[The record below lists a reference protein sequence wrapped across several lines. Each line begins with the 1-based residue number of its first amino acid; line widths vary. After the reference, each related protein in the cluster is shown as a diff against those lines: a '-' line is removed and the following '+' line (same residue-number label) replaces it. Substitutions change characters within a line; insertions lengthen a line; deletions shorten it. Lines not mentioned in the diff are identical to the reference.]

1 MDFSRIEQI
10 LLDIPSKQRFS
21 ILKAKQSR
29 GKGKKKKKVNL
40 DGQKGRRSPSWHH
53 FRAEFKMGFVYL
65 GCPIDAQDDD
75 DDYEQRR

>member
-1 MDFSRIEQI
+1 MAFSRIEQF

-29 GKGKKKKKVNL
+29 EKKKKKKVNL
-40 DGQKGRRSPSWHH
+40 DGQKGGRSPSWHH

-75 DDYEQRR
+75 DDDEHRR

>member
-29 GKGKKKKKVNL
+29 GGQKKKEKKVNL
-40 DGQKGRRSPSWHH
+40 DGQKGGRSPSWHH
-53 FRAEFKMGFVYL
+53 FRGEFKMGFVYL
-65 GCPIDAQDDD
+65 GCP
-75 DDYEQRR
+75 